1 MLSSPNKLLC
11 LLLSLLCCPASGLLV
26 APARP
31 GLRATRCGVARL
43 QGETDIAKDDR
54 VLVTIES
61 LSSDYR
67 LQMEAALEE
76 RNKERILTGQP
87 RYEDIEDM
95 VTKYQEFEGEKLG
108 MSRAEAEDA
117 VLSYLQKKALM
128 DEGAYSG
135 DPQEVI
141 TFVLLGALVVGVGYN
156 LIVNGIPQ

>member
-1 MLSSPNKLLC
+1 
-11 LLLSLLCCPASGLLV
+11 
-26 APARP
+26 
-31 GLRATRCGVARL
+31 
-43 QGETDIAKDDR
+43 
-54 VLVTIES
+54 
-61 LSSDYR
+61 
-67 LQMEAALEE
+67 MEAALEE

-135 DPQEVI
+135 DPQEAPSAGKRRADSLRNCLPPRPQVI

>member
-1 MLSSPNKLLC
+1 M
-11 LLLSLLCCPASGLLV
+11 
-26 APARP
+26 
-31 GLRATRCGVARL
+31 
-43 QGETDIAKDDR
+43 
-54 VLVTIES
+54 LVTIES

-76 RNKERILTGQP
+76 RNKERILIGQP

-95 VTKYQEFEGEKLG
+95 VTKYQEFEGDKLG

-117 VLSYLQKKALM
+117 VQRPYLASGTWPAAGSGGARACLLGPQVLSYLQKKALM

-135 DPQEVI
+135 DPQEAPSAGRRRADSVRNCLPFRPQVI

>member
-1 MLSSPNKLLC
+1 M
-11 LLLSLLCCPASGLLV
+11 
-26 APARP
+26 
-31 GLRATRCGVARL
+31 
-43 QGETDIAKDDR
+43 
-54 VLVTIES
+54 LVTIES

-117 VLSYLQKKALM
+117 VQRPYLASGIWPAAGSGGARACLLGPQVLSYLQKKALM

-135 DPQEVI
+135 DPQEAPSAGKRRADSLRNCLPPRPQVI

>member
-1 MLSSPNKLLC
+1 M
-11 LLLSLLCCPASGLLV
+11 
-26 APARP
+26 
-31 GLRATRCGVARL
+31 
-43 QGETDIAKDDR
+43 
-54 VLVTIES
+54 TIES

-117 VLSYLQKKALM
+117 VQRPYLASGTWPAAGSGGARACLLGPQVLSYLQKKALM

-135 DPQEVI
+135 DPQEAPSAGRRRAGSLCNCLPPRPQVI